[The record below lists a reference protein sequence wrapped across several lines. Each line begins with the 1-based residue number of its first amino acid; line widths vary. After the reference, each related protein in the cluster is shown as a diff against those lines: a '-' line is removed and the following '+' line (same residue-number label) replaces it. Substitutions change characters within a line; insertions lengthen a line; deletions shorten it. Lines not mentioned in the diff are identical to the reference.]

1 MKFANKMINT
11 TGSPLIR
18 DEICGARRSH
28 DDDNYY
34 RALHY
39 SRSCIGNY
47 ESFLQLFE
55 RARNIQTHIPSTIH
69 TLTRSLRTEKLCL
82 IIYNESL
89 VCSMSC
95 INNPGKARILILAVT
110 SKMDIKE
117 DGNKRNYIF
126 IFTNKI
132 KILRQL
138 NNYSCKIIVSEQ
150 FVLYDY
156 S

>member
-1 MKFANKMINT
+1 MFYDTFNRAKYLGIPKQHWEPFSFSSRSHPGMKFANKMINT

-110 SKMDIKE
+110 SKRI
-117 DGNKRNYIF
+117 
-126 IFTNKI
+126 
-132 KILRQL
+132 
-138 NNYSCKIIVSEQ
+138 
-150 FVLYDY
+150 
-156 S
+156 